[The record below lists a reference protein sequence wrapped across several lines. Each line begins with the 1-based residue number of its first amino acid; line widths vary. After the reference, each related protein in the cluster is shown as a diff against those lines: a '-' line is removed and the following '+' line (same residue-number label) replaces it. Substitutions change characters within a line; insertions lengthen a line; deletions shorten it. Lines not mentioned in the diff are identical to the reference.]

1 MWPMRAPRWNA
12 WAGLLSLALA
22 VIPAA
27 CSVGPDYLR
36 PSAPEPAAYKEL
48 KGWKRATPRDDIDRG
63 PWWSVFKDKKL
74 DSFEPQVEIS
84 NQTVAADEAAYRQT
98 LAVIKEAQAGLFP
111 TVTLNYSYIGSHFGP
126 LAIGNALG
134 TGTTKTVYTLA
145 SNGRWD
151 LDLWG
156 KIRRTVESDVAG
168 AQVSAADLANAK
180 LSAQAML
187 ATAYY
192 NLRAADALQAL
203 LDRTVVYYKKTLT
216 ITENQYKAGTAS
228 QADVATAR
236 TQVLTTESAA
246 INVGVMRAQFEHSIA
261 ALMGKPP
268 AELTIASTPL
278 GFKLPDIPVS
288 VPSTLLERRPD
299 IAAAERMMQQE
310 NALIGAA
317 VALYYPDISLTGVFG
332 YTGTGGLAVSLAN
345 EFYSLGASAT
355 QTIFNAG
362 LFSAQVEAAAA
373 TYDQSVATYRQTVL
387 TAFQQVEDELA
398 AIRILARQQKVA
410 DDAVK
415 SAQEEVDVLLNQ
427 YQAGT
432 VAFTAVVVAD
442 AMLLSNQVS
451 ALTVRQNRF
460 LAAVALI
467 QALGGGW
474 NSGVLPSGLELESRN
489 NVFIPPI

>member
-1 MWPMRAPRWNA
+1 MWPVRKRLSKA
-12 WAGLLSLALA
+12 WPGFTAAILAI
-22 VIPAA
+22 IPAA

-36 PSAPEPAAYKEL
+36 PSAPEPVAYKEL
-48 KGWKRATPRDDIDRG
+48 KGWKRAAPRDDIDRG
-63 PWWSVFKDKKL
+63 PWWSVFRDTKL

-145 SNGRWD
+145 SNGSWD

-203 LDRTVVYYKKTLT
+203 LNRTVVYYKKTLT
-216 ITENQYKAGTAS
+216 ITENQYNAGTAS

-236 TQVLTTESAA
+236 TQVLTTESQA
-246 INVGVMRAQFEHSIA
+246 INVGVMRAQFEHAIA

-268 AELTIASTPL
+268 AELTIAATPL

-317 VALYYPDISLTGVFG
+317 IALFYPDVSLSGMFG
-332 YTGTGGLAVSLAN
+332 YTGTGALAISLAN
-345 EFYSLGASAT
+345 EFYSLGASAA
-355 QTIFNAG
+355 QTVFNGG
-362 LFSAQVEAAAA
+362 LFTAEVEAAAA

-442 AMLLSNQVS
+442 AMLLSNQES

-460 LAAVALI
+460 LATVALI
-467 QALGGGW
+467 EALGGGW
-474 NSGVLPSGLELESRN
+474 DAGLLPSSVELETKN
-489 NVFIPPI
+489 PLIPRL

>member
-1 MWPMRAPRWNA
+1 MRPMREPPWKA
-12 WAGLLSLALA
+12 WAGFSGAILA

-63 PWWSVFKDKKL
+63 TWWSVFTDKKL

-111 TVTLNYSYIGSHFGP
+111 TVTVNYSYVGSHFGP
-126 LAIGNALG
+126 KAIGSALG
-134 TGTTKTVYTLA
+134 TGVTRTVYTLA
-145 SNGRWD
+145 SNGSWD

-156 KIRRTVESDVAG
+156 KIRRTVESDVSG

-192 NLRAADALQAL
+192 NLRAADALQDL

-236 TQVLTTESAA
+236 TQVLTTQAQA

-261 ALMGKPP
+261 VLMGKPP
-268 AELTIASTPL
+268 ADLTIAPTPL

-345 EFYSLGASAT
+345 EMYSLGASAA
-355 QTIFNAG
+355 QTVFNAG
-362 LFSAQVEAAAA
+362 KFSAQVEAAIA
-373 TYDQSVATYRQTVL
+373 TYEQNVATYRQTVL
-387 TAFQQVEDELA
+387 AAFQQVEDELA
-398 AIRILARQQKVA
+398 AIRILARQQKVIDA
-410 DDAVK
+410 AVK

-442 AMLLSNQVS
+442 AMLLSNQES
-451 ALTVRQNRF
+451 ALTVRQDRF
-460 LAAVALI
+460 LAAVTLI
-467 QALGGGW
+467 EALGGGW
-474 NSGVLPSGLELESRN
+474 YASQLPSSLELESRYN
-489 NVFIPPI
+489 PFIPPI

>member
-1 MWPMRAPRWNA
+1 MREPPWKA
-12 WAGLLSLALA
+12 WAGFSGAILA

-63 PWWSVFKDKKL
+63 TWWSVFTDKKL

-111 TVTLNYSYIGSHFGP
+111 TVTVNYSYVGSHFGP
-126 LAIGNALG
+126 KAIGSALG
-134 TGTTKTVYTLA
+134 TGVTRTVYTLA
-145 SNGRWD
+145 SNGSWD

-156 KIRRTVESDVAG
+156 KIRRTVESDVSG

-192 NLRAADALQAL
+192 NLRAADALQDL

-236 TQVLTTESAA
+236 TQVLTTQAQA

-261 ALMGKPP
+261 VLMGKPP
-268 AELTIASTPL
+268 ADLTIAPTPL

-345 EFYSLGASAT
+345 EMYSLGASAA
-355 QTIFNAG
+355 QTVFNAG
-362 LFSAQVEAAAA
+362 KFSAQVEAAIA
-373 TYDQSVATYRQTVL
+373 TYEQNVATYRQTVL
-387 TAFQQVEDELA
+387 AAFQQVEDELA
-398 AIRILARQQKVA
+398 AIRILARQQKVIDA
-410 DDAVK
+410 AVK

-442 AMLLSNQVS
+442 AMLLSNQES
-451 ALTVRQNRF
+451 ALTVRQDRF
-460 LAAVALI
+460 LAAVTLI
-467 QALGGGW
+467 EALGGGW
-474 NSGVLPSGLELESRN
+474 YASQLPSSLELESRYN
-489 NVFIPPI
+489 PFIPPI